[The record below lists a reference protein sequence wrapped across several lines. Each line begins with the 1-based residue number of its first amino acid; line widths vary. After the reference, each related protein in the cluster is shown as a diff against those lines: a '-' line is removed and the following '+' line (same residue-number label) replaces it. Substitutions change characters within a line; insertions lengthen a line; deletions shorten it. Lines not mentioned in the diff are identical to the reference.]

1 MGVQQHR
8 HSKARVRRSRAVAM
22 KMEAP
27 TFVECPKCREYKV
40 PHRVCPTCGYYNEK
54 ITVTPA
60 VKED

>member
-27 TFVECPKCREYKV
+27 KFLRCTKCQEFKM
-40 PHRVCPTCGYYNEK
+40 PHRLCPSCGYYNK
-54 ITVTPA
+54 KVTVEIK
-60 VKED
+60 KED

>member
-27 TFVECPKCREYKV
+27 TIVECPKCREYKM
-40 PHRVCPTCGYYNEK
+40 PHRVCPTCGYYYEK